1 MVVHSRPTRPVLR
14 VVAGDVPSE
23 APASASRVG
32 GDPPTPSPA
41 LDDAQLVEACRRGDP
56 SAATAL
62 YRRVRPIVDMT
73 LARLLGRKDSR
84 YEDLAHIA
92 MIELVRSFA
101 GFRGECSLDTWTS
114 RVTAHTV
121 YKELRRRKVEHRIF
135 TRSMDEDDEPSAAD
149 AQGAAEARSVL
160 RRVRSHL
167 AEIDPVK
174 AWTLVLHDAGGY
186 DLKEIAAITGASVSA
201 AQSRLVRGRA
211 ELQARLE
218 TDPELTELLTKG
230 ARR

>member
-1 MVVHSRPTRPVLR
+1 MVGRSRTTRPVLR
-14 VVAGDVPSE
+14 VVVGVPSE
-23 APASASRVG
+23 APASASRLVEDRPG
-32 GDPPTPSPA
+32 PSPG

-62 YRRVRPIVDMT
+62 YRRARPVVDMT

-84 YEDLAHIA
+84 FEDLAHIA
-92 MIELVRSFA
+92 MIELVRSVA

-114 RVTAHTV
+114 RVTAHAV

-135 TRSMDEDDEPSAAD
+135 ARPTAEDDEPRGRD
-149 AQGAAEARSVL
+149 EQGAAEARSVL
-160 RRVRSHL
+160 RRVRTHL

-174 AWTLVLHDAGGY
+174 AWTLVLHDVGGY
-186 DLKEIAAITGASVSA
+186 DLKEIAEITGATVAA

-211 ELQARLE
+211 ELQARIE
-218 TDPELTELLTKG
+218 SDSELTELLTRG
-230 ARR
+230 GRR